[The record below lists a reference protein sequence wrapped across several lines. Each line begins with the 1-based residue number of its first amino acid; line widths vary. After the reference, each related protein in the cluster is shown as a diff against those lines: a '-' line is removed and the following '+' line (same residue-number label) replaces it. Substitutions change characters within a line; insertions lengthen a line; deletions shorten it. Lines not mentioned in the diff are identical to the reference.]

1 LVMELRND
9 SQAFK
14 LTLLSFIVSF
24 FICGLKFLAYF
35 LTKSVSIYSDALE
48 SIINIFS
55 ALFAMLGIKI
65 ALKPPDEDHPYGHT
79 KIEYLIAIIEGL
91 FVVFASFSI
100 LWKSVKS
107 LQNPEP
113 ISYLNLGMILV
124 IFSILLNSSIAWII
138 YKIGKREASPILV
151 SHSIHIFTDILTSLG
166 VLVTIF
172 MVKLF
177 NLWYLD
183 PIFAIF
189 LGLNILYM
197 GYKIF
202 KEAINSLLDVSLP
215 PDKRKE
221 IKEIIDKTISES
233 TISHIG
239 IHNFKSRKAGRKD
252 FIEFHLTVPKDTT
265 VEEAHNLCDEIEKK
279 IKDNYPEVSVTIHI
293 EPHKEEKS

>member
-1 LVMELRND
+1 MELSKD

-14 LTLLSFIVSF
+14 LTLLSFIVSL

-55 ALFAMLGIKI
+55 ALFAMLGIKF
-65 ALKPPDEDHPYGHT
+65 ALKPPDEEHPYGHT
-79 KIEYLIAIIEGL
+79 KFEYFIAIIEGI
-91 FVVFASFSI
+91 FVLFASFSI
-100 LWKSVKS
+100 LWKAVKS
-107 LQNPEP
+107 FQNPEP
-113 ISYLNLGMILV
+113 LSSIDIGIILV
-124 IFSILLNSSIAWII
+124 VFSIILNGGLAWII
-138 YKIGKREASPILV
+138 FRIGKREASPILI
-151 SHSIHIFTDILTSLG
+151 SHSIHIFTDVLTSLG
-166 VLVTIF
+166 VVVAIF
-172 MVKLF
+172 MVKVF
-177 NLWYLD
+177 NFWYLD
-183 PIFAIF
+183 PLFAIF
-189 LGLNILYM
+189 LGLNILFM

-202 KEAINSLLDVSLP
+202 KEAINSLLDVSLS

-293 EPHKEEKS
+293 EPHKEENS